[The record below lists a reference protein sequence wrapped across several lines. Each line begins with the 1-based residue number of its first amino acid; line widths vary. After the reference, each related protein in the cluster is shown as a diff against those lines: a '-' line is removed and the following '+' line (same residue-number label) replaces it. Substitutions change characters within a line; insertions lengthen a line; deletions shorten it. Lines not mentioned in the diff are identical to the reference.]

1 MIFVTFALLV
11 ALRDVLH
18 FRGDRKRMRFLADGL
33 LALRA
38 HAFIAVIADALRSD
52 TVRCRYEMKRCI
64 RNSLIL
70 GSRGGSIPPRTGAV
84 WYCIVVAPYNGDG
97 SKCFY

>member
-52 TVRCRYEMKRCI
+52 TTRCRYEDE
-64 RNSLIL
+64 
-70 GSRGGSIPPRTGAV
+70 AV
-84 WYCIVVAPYNGDG
+84 RQKFTDIGITW
-97 SKCFY
+97 